1 MAIDLLVI
9 AGEHS
14 GDNHAAQ
21 IVRELKG
28 KYPSLSIYAIGG
40 PALQTAGAH
49 LLFDLTQ
56 WSVVGLVESIKH
68 YNQFMQL
75 MHWTVEWIRCY
86 QPKIVC
92 LVDFPGFN
100 LRLAQRLFQEKL
112 SVKGGGTVKVY
123 EYIAPQ
129 IWAWKAKRRFKIAK
143 WIDSLGVIFP
153 FEKACFADTSLNV
166 QFVGHPLLKEQNP
179 FWYDSNGKLLLLPG
193 SRNAAV
199 RRIYP
204 LLLEAFHELQKG
216 FPQLQAIVPYPNER
230 IKHLLEKFP
239 KNSVTICPLTSLKEG
254 VCGALMTS
262 GTASFQVALAGIP
275 GVVTYKAHP
284 WTFFI
289 GKHLVKVSYLSMA
302 NILLKQELYP
312 ECLQDLPYQA
322 ATIAQK
328 MSSYLQYPEKA
339 RQTFQEGAS
348 TIRQALSASSQ
359 FNAAKWLEAGIFEE
373 GYSYTQRASNPK
385 FKI

>member
-1 MAIDLLVI
+1 MAADLLVI

-21 IVRELKG
+21 FVRELKA
-28 KYPSLSIYAIGG
+28 KRPDLSIYAIGG
-40 PALQTAGAH
+40 PALQAAGTH

-68 YNQFMQL
+68 YSQFMQL
-75 MHWTVEWIRCY
+75 MNWTVEWIRCY

-100 LRLAQRLFQEKL
+100 LRLAKRLFQEKL
-112 SVKGGGTVKVY
+112 SVKGGGTIKVY

-129 IWAWKAKRRFKIAK
+129 IWAWKAKRRFKIAQ
-143 WIDSLGVIFP
+143 WVDSLGIIFP
-153 FEKACFADTSLNV
+153 FEKDCFADTSLNI
-166 QFVGHPLLKEQNP
+166 QFVGHPLLQENNP
-179 FWYDSNGKLLLLPG
+179 FQYHPKGKLLLLPG

-204 LLLEAFHELQKG
+204 LLLQAFRELRKK

-230 IKHLLEKFP
+230 IKTLLEKFP
-239 KNSVTICPLTSLKEG
+239 ENSVTICPLTLLQEG
-254 VCGALMTS
+254 FCGALMTS

-284 WTFFI
+284 LTFFI
-289 GKHLVKVSYLSMA
+289 GKHLVKVPYLSMA
-302 NILLKQELYP
+302 NILLKKELYP
-312 ECLQDLPYQA
+312 ECLQNLSHQA
-322 ATIAQK
+322 TTIAKK
-328 MSSYLQYPEKA
+328 MEGYLNHPESA
-339 RQTFQEGAS
+339 RQTFQQGAQEL
-348 TIRQALSASSQ
+348 RQILSVSSQ
-359 FNAAKWLEAGIFEE
+359 FNAAKWLELGL
-373 GYSYTQRASNPK
+373 K
-385 FKI
+385 K

>member
-21 IVRELKG
+21 VVRDLKE
-28 KYPSLSIYAIGG
+28 KHPSLSVYAIGG

-56 WSVVGLVESIKH
+56 WSVVGLIESIKH
-68 YNQFMQL
+68 YSQFMQL

-86 QPKIVC
+86 QPKLVC

-112 SVKGGGTVKVY
+112 SVKGGGKIKVY

-143 WIDSLGVIFP
+143 WVDSLGVIFP
-153 FEKACFADTSLNV
+153 FEKACFADTSLDV
-166 QFVGHPLLKEQNP
+166 QFVGHPLLKEQNSFCYNP
-179 FWYDSNGKLLLLPG
+179 NGKLLLLPG

-204 LLLEAFHELQKG
+204 LLLEAFQELQKE
-216 FPQLQAIVPYPNER
+216 FPQLQAIVPYPNKN
-230 IKHLLEKFP
+230 IKHLLETFP
-239 KNSVTICPLTSLKEG
+239 QKSVTVCPLEALKEG
-254 VCGALMTS
+254 FCGALMTS
-262 GTASFQVALAGIP
+262 GTASFQVSLAGIP

-289 GKHLVKVSYLSMA
+289 GKHLVKVPYLSMA

-312 ECLQDLPYQA
+312 ECLQDLPNQA
-322 ATIAQK
+322 SIIAEK
-328 MSSYLQYPEKA
+328 MVAYLKNPAKA
-339 RQTFQEGAS
+339 RQSFEEGAS
-348 TIRQALSASSQ
+348 NIRQALSVSSQ
-359 FNAAKWLEAGIFEE
+359 FNAAKWLESGIFE
-373 GYSYTQRASNPK
+373 
-385 FKI
+385 

>member
-1 MAIDLLVI
+1 MTIDLLVI

-14 GDNHAAQ
+14 GDNHTAQ
-21 IVRELKG
+21 VVRELKE
-28 KYPSLSIYAIGG
+28 KHPSLSIYAIGG
-40 PALQTAGAH
+40 PALQAAGAH

-68 YNQFMQL
+68 YRQFMQL
-75 MHWTVEWIRCY
+75 LHWTVEWIRCY
-86 QPKIVC
+86 QPKVVC

-112 SVKGGGTVKVY
+112 SVKGGGKIKVY

-129 IWAWKAKRRFKIAK
+129 IWAWKAKRRFKIAR

-153 FEKACFADTSLNV
+153 FEKACFADTSLDV

-179 FWYDSNGKLLLLPG
+179 FCYDPNGKLLLLPG
-193 SRNAAV
+193 SRKAAV

-204 LLLEAFHELQKG
+204 LLLNAFQDLQKE
-216 FPQLQAIVPYPNER
+216 FPYLQAIVPYPNEN
-230 IKHLLEKFP
+230 IKQLLETFP
-239 KNSVTICPLTSLKEG
+239 QKSVTICPLEALKEG
-254 VCGALMTS
+254 FCGALMTS

-284 WTFFI
+284 LTFWI
-289 GKHLVKVSYLSMA
+289 GKRLVKIPYLSMA
-302 NILLKQELYP
+302 NILLDKELYP

-322 ATIAQK
+322 ATIAEK
-328 MSSYLQYPEKA
+328 MVAYLKNPVKA
-339 RQTFQEGAS
+339 RQTFEEGAS
-348 TIRQALSASSQ
+348 TIRQVLSTSSQ
-359 FNAAKWLEAGIFEE
+359 FNAAKWLESGIFE
-373 GYSYTQRASNPK
+373 
-385 FKI
+385 

>member
-21 IVRELKG
+21 VVRELKE
-28 KYPSLSIYAIGG
+28 KHPSLSVYAIGG
-40 PALQTAGAH
+40 PALQAAGAH

-68 YNQFMQL
+68 YSQFMQL

-86 QPKIVC
+86 QPKVVC

-112 SVKGGGTVKVY
+112 SIKGGGTIKVY

-143 WIDSLGVIFP
+143 WVDSLGVIFP
-153 FEKACFADTSLNV
+153 FEKAYFADTSLDV

-179 FWYDSNGKLLLLPG
+179 FCYDPNGKLLLLPG

-199 RRIYP
+199 HRIYP
-204 LLLEAFHELQKG
+204 LLLDAFQNLKKDFYFQKNKRLQ
-216 FPQLQAIVPYPNER
+216 F
-230 IKHLLEKFP
+230 
-239 KNSVTICPLTSLKEG
+239 
-254 VCGALMTS
+254 
-262 GTASFQVALAGIP
+262 
-275 GVVTYKAHP
+275 
-284 WTFFI
+284 
-289 GKHLVKVSYLSMA
+289 
-302 NILLKQELYP
+302 
-312 ECLQDLPYQA
+312 
-322 ATIAQK
+322 
-328 MSSYLQYPEKA
+328 
-339 RQTFQEGAS
+339 
-348 TIRQALSASSQ
+348 
-359 FNAAKWLEAGIFEE
+359 
-373 GYSYTQRASNPK
+373 
-385 FKI
+385 